1 MRLVTIKFP
10 NSNRGYDYI
19 VPSSWRRKIKIGDT
33 VVVPPS
39 SFKKES
45 QEVKVIAVGATP
57 KPNIEYVELIGY
69 DKSIKGGEQPLKA
82 LEAAENA
89 KAYRAKAEETMAFLL
104 DQCTKYWDKQL

>member
-19 VPSSWRRKIKIGDT
+19 VPATWRRKIKVGDT

-39 SFKKES
+39 SFKKVS

-69 DKSIKGGEQPLKA
+69 DKGVIGGEQPLKA

-89 KAYRAKAEETMAFLL
+89 KASRAKMEDTVAVLF
-104 DQCTKYWDKQL
+104 DQYHKYWDKQL